1 MSATRPPAVAGSFYP
16 ANPDELRE
24 QVARLLRAASARGPV
39 PKAMIAP
46 HAGYIYSGPI
56 AANAYARIAPARG
69 KIKRVALLGP
79 SHQVALHGLAVPSV
93 AYFDTPL
100 GSVPIDSVTQA
111 IAADL
116 PQVTVADA
124 PHAREHSLEV
134 QLPFLQHLLGD
145 FTLVPFSVGH
155 ASPPE
160 VAEVLARLWG
170 GPETLVV
177 ISSDLSHYYD
187 YATAQRLDRATTQA
201 IEALRYE
208 ALDYESACGRV
219 PVCGLLHHART
230 SGLKAETLDVRNSG
244 DTAGPREQVVGYGAY
259 AFA

>member
-16 ANPDELRE
+16 ASADELRE
-24 QVARLLRAASARGPV
+24 QVAHLMQAASARGPV
-39 PKAMIAP
+39 PKAVIAP

-56 AANAYARIAPARG
+56 AANAYARVAPARG
-69 KIKRVALLGP
+69 QIKRVVLLGP
-79 SHQVALHGLAVPSV
+79 SHRVAFHGLAAPSV

-100 GSVPIDSVTQA
+100 GPVPIDRLAQE

-116 PQVTVADA
+116 PQVCVADA

-134 QLPFLQHLLGD
+134 QLPFLQHVLGE
-145 FTLVPFSVGH
+145 FVLVPLAVGD
-155 ASPPE
+155 ASAPE
-160 VAEVLARLWG
+160 VAQVLARLWG
-170 GPETLVV
+170 GLETLIV

-201 IEALRYE
+201 IEALRYD

-219 PVCGLLHHART
+219 PVCGLLYHART
-230 SGLKAETLDVRNSG
+230 LGLKAETLDLRNSG